1 MSSEAQLPAGQP
13 SGDETVLSAGA
24 RIAMQWRDLG
34 AEQLGA
40 ALRAM
45 EPELRREHRERML
58 VLELQREAEQR
69 QHEDRQRER
78 ADRRHTVELVV
89 GGVIALAMLGSGV
102 YVAPTNGWLSALLCG
117 PSLLALVKVFVLRR
131 SDPEDMRAVSLAGRI
146 ASNAA
151 AQVQQPQQ
159 QPLPPQSPPVV

>member
-1 MSSEAQLPAGQP
+1 MSSGTQLPAGQP
-13 SGDETVLSAGA
+13 SGDDAVLSAGA
-24 RIAMQWRDLG
+24 RIAAQWRDLG
-34 AEQLGA
+34 AEQLGV

-45 EPELRREHRERML
+45 EPQLRREHRERML
-58 VLELQREAEQR
+58 GLELQREAEQR

-78 ADRRHTVELVV
+78 ADRRRTVELVT
-89 GGVIALAMLGSGV
+89 GAVIALAMLGGGL

-131 SDPEDMRAVSLAGRI
+131 SDPADMQAVSLAGRL

-151 AQVQQPQQ
+151 TQAQQPTQPQQ
-159 QPLPPQSPPVV
+159 QPPTVL